1 KLRGE
6 IVSILGD
13 ASEIDYPKSDLIV
26 IDPPYYDFCI
36 SYASLSLPHYTI
48 ISMFENMKDIDE
60 IIEREIK
67 CDKNYFSKLKTT
79 LSKSVYALKDGGRI
93 VLIINLGRDRQY
105 WENIQ
110 RIIEETGLDIINA
123 YDVLGEGPGKLGRS
137 RNRINKVIVL
147 YKKVRYLL

>member
-1 KLRGE
+1 
-6 IVSILGD
+6 
-13 ASEIDYPKSDLIV
+13 
-26 IDPPYYDFCI
+26 
-36 SYASLSLPHYTI
+36 
-48 ISMFENMKDIDE
+48 MFENMKDIEE

-93 VLIINLGRDRQY
+93 VLIINLGRTTQY

-110 RIIEETGLDIINA
+110 RIIEESGLDIINA

-137 RNRINKVIVL
+137 QNRINKVIVL